1 MYRLFF
7 KRMIDITISILVL
20 PVVILVILIVGPIIY
35 LEDKGPIFY
44 NANRI
49 GKGGKL
55 FKMFKLRTM
64 KENSPDIRLA
74 DGSTYNGDDDPRV
87 TKVGSIL
94 RKTSLDELPQ
104 FLNILIGDMSLIG
117 PRPDTPEDLD
127 SYTDEEKI
135 ILEVLP
141 GITGLNQAENR
152 NSVDSKTKLQNDIRY
167 VKELSFSLDFKIIFL
182 TIKTVLLR
190 KNINRC

>member
-1 MYRLFF
+1 MYRRFF

-135 ILEVLP
+135 ILKVLP

-167 VKELSFSLDFKIIFL
+167 VKELSFSLDFKILFL